1 MATPKPRLNRDV
13 IRQFLRVTTPFFSS
27 AEKRTARGLLG
38 LLITFSILVSVV
50 NVVMNYAQGKFMT
63 ALSLRE
69 SEWFYRFLGIFVA
82 TFLAAV
88 PLAVFYR
95 YAEER
100 LALRWREWMTRH
112 LLKRY
117 FYHRAYYHLRGV
129 SEIDNPDQRIAEDVK
144 NFTQTTLSFL
154 LIVLN
159 SVITVAA
166 FAGVLWFISI
176 KLMIILLLYAVGG
189 TLLTV
194 WIGQRLVRL
203 HFRQYKREAT
213 FRYALIRVR
222 DHAESIAFYR
232 GEPRERLDLSYKLK
246 ALVQNTL
253 RIIGWNRN
261 LGFFTIGYN
270 YVALVVPIIVV
281 APMYLRSE
289 VEFGVITQATG
300 AFAAILAAISLIIT
314 QFERLSQFTA
324 GVARIGGLWDAL
336 HAEVLGD
343 EEEDPPIELKEGRLK
358 LESVT
363 VRTPDRMKDLILG
376 VSFGLR
382 QGEGLL
388 IMGAS
393 GSGKSSLLRTIAGL
407 WTSGEGAITRPRL
420 QEMMFLPQRPYMVP
434 GSLRAN
440 LLYPA
445 KEKMGDDDALR
456 EVLKAVHLE
465 ELLEREAG
473 RLDRVLNWGEV
484 LSLGEQQ
491 RVSFARLLHA
501 KPLVAFLDE
510 ATSALDEANEE
521 HLYKLLRKSGVTF
534 VSVGH
539 RSTLRA
545 FHDRVL
551 VVEQG
556 GHWKVGSSS
565 AEIITPIVQIAHP
578 PLDLGMQTAR
588 TQAEFEGATRGASGT
603 TSAS

>member
-1 MATPKPRLNRDV
+1 VANPKPKINRDA
-13 IRQFLRVTTPFFSS
+13 IRQFFRVAKPFFVSS
-27 AEKRTARGLLG
+27 ERRIARGLIA
-38 LLITFSILVSVV
+38 LLIVFSILVSGV
-50 NVVMNYAQGKFMT
+50 NVLMNFAQGKFMT
-63 ALSLRE
+63 ALSLRDGVG
-69 SEWFYRFLGIFVA
+69 FYKYIGVFVA
-82 TFLAAV
+82 SFLAAV

-100 LALRWREWMTRH
+100 LALRWREWMSRH
-112 LLKRY
+112 LIKRY
-117 FYHRAYYHLRGV
+117 FYHRAYYHLRSV

-144 NFTQTTLSFL
+144 NFTTTTLSFL

-159 SVITVAA
+159 SIITVIA

-176 KLMIILLLYAVGG
+176 KLMVVLLAYAVGG
-189 TLLTV
+189 TVLTV
-194 WIGQRLVRL
+194 LIGQRLVRL

-213 FRYALIRVR
+213 FRYSLIRVR

-232 GEPRERLDLSYKLK
+232 GEPRERLDLGRKLK
-246 ALVQNTL
+246 TVVQNMM
-253 RIIGWNRN
+253 RIVRWNRN
-261 LGFFTIGYN
+261 LGFFTITYN
-270 YVALVVPIIVV
+270 YVALVVPIVVV
-281 APMYLRSE
+281 APMFLRGE
-289 VEFGVITQATG
+289 VEFGVITQAMG
-300 AFAAILAAISLIIT
+300 AFAAILAAISLIIL

-324 GVARIGGLWDAL
+324 GVTRIGSLWDAL
-336 HAEVLGD
+336 HAEVLAD
-343 EEEDPPIELKEGRLK
+343 EEDDPPIELKEDKRLK

-363 VRTPDRMKDLILG
+363 VRTPDRAKDLILD
-376 VSFGLR
+376 VSFGMK

-440 LLYPA
+440 LMYPA
-445 KEKMGDDDALR
+445 KEKLGEDPSLR
-456 EVLKAVHLE
+456 KILKQVNLE
-465 ELLEREAG
+465 ELLDREGG

-491 RVSFARLLHA
+491 RVSFARLLYA

-510 ATSALDEANEE
+510 ATSALDEPNEE
-521 HLYKLLRKSGVTF
+521 HLYNLVRESGATY

-551 VVEQG
+551 VLEPG
-556 GHWKVGSSS
+556 GQWTVGSANGES
-565 AEIITPIVQIAHP
+565 PIMQIARDA
-578 PLDLGMQTAR
+578 LAWVSQTAR
-588 TQAEFEGATRGASGT
+588 KDGEDAQDESIATRS
-603 TSAS
+603 TSTN

>member
-1 MATPKPRLNRDV
+1 MANPKPKINRDA
-13 IRQFLRVTTPFFSS
+13 ISQFLRVTKPFFVSS
-27 AEKRTARGLLG
+27 DKRIARSLVG
-38 LLITFSILVSVV
+38 LLIVFSIMVSGV
-50 NVVMNYAQGKFMT
+50 NVLMNYAQGKFMT
-63 ALSLRE
+63 ALSLKDGGL
-69 SEWFYRFLGIFVA
+69 FYRYLGVFVA
-82 TFLAAV
+82 SFLAAV

-95 YAEER
+95 FAEER
-100 LALRWREWMTRH
+100 LALRWREWMSRH

-117 FYHRAYYHLRGV
+117 FYHRAYYHLRNV
-129 SEIDNPDQRIAEDVK
+129 SEIDNPDQRISEDVK
-144 NFTQTTLSFL
+144 NFTTTTLSFL

-159 SVITVAA
+159 SIITVAA

-176 KLMIILLLYAVGG
+176 KLMLILLAYAVTG
-189 TLLTV
+189 TVLTV

-203 HFRQYKREAT
+203 HFRQYKREAN

-232 GEPRERLDLSYKLK
+232 GEPRERLDLGRKLK
-246 ALVQNTL
+246 GVVQNTL

-281 APMYLRSE
+281 APMFLRGQ

-300 AFAAILAAISLIIT
+300 AFAAILAAISLIII

-324 GVARIGGLWDAL
+324 GVSRIGALWDAL
-336 HAEVLGD
+336 HAEVLAD
-343 EEEDPPIELKEGRLK
+343 EDDDPPIELKEGRLK
-358 LESVT
+358 LEDVT
-363 VRTPDRMKDLILG
+363 VRTPDRAKDLILG
-376 VSFGLR
+376 VSFGMK

-440 LLYPA
+440 LMYPA
-445 KEKMGDDDALR
+445 KEKLGEDSALR
-456 EVLKAVHLE
+456 KILKAVNLE
-465 ELLEREAG
+465 ELLEREGG
-473 RLDRVLNWGEV
+473 RLDRALNWGEV

-491 RVSFARLLHA
+491 RVSFARLLYA

-510 ATSALDEANEE
+510 ATSALDEPNEE
-521 HLYKLLRKSGVTF
+521 HLYNLVRSSGVTY

-551 VVEQG
+551 VVEPG
-556 GHWKVGSSS
+556 GQWTVGKASDDD
-565 AEIITPIVQIAHP
+565 ITPVVQIARK
-578 PLDLGMQTAR
+578 DLLEEMQTAR
-588 TQAEFEGATRGASGT
+588 KA
-603 TSAS
+603 